1 MPSWYTTSTVLAAS
15 IPPVSQ
21 GDEPER
27 SLVFILAAVIL
38 GLIVVLLVLL
48 QVSAIRGRSIAR
60 RKAALRHQTETRV
73 DPWAE
78 AGRRAEPLDGD
89 EDQS

>member
-1 MPSWYTTSTVLAAS
+1 MPSWHATSMVLGSS
-15 IPPVSQ
+15 IPPTSQ

-27 SLVFILAAVIL
+27 SLIFILAAVIL

-48 QVSAIRGRSIAR
+48 QISAIRGRSMAR
-60 RKAALRHQTETRV
+60 RKAALGRKTETGV

-78 AGRRAEPLDGD
+78 AGRRAEPLDED